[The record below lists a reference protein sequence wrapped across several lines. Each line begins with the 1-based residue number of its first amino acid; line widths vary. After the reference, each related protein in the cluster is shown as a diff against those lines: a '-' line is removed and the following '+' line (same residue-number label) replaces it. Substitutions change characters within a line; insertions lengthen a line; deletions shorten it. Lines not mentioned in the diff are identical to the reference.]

1 MNKELIFTIEESE
14 EGGYFARALGESIF
28 AQGETM
34 SELRTNIKDAVLC
47 HFEEEEMPK
56 VIRLHI
62 VKQELMAV

>member
-34 SELRTNIKDAVLC
+34 PELRVNIKEAVLC
-47 HFEEEEMPK
+47 HFEEEDNGNMMS
-56 VIRLHI
+56 I
-62 VKQELMAV
+62 

>member
-34 SELRTNIKDAVLC
+34 PELRVNIKDAVLC
-47 HFEEEEMPK
+47 HFEEEEVPK

-62 VKQELMAV
+62 VKQELLAV